1 MNIKGGPTQL
11 YPYDP
16 IYQLFQIILNRMLKT
31 NKKKDHKKIK
41 IQGNCDFGSQLPC
54 LFSQRGWFWEAKAE
68 ESKLRALQQRE
79 HLRPGH
85 HNSNRKFYVSLLT
98 RCDHHQFNLLL
109 QNSK

>member
-1 MNIKGGPTQL
+1 
-11 YPYDP
+11 
-16 IYQLFQIILNRMLKT
+16 MLKT
-31 NKKKDHKKIK
+31 NKKKDYKKIK
-41 IQGNCDFGSQLPC
+41 IHRNCDFGSQLPC
-54 LFSQRGWFWEAKAE
+54 LFSQRGFERQMAE

-79 HLRPGH
+79 HRRPGR